1 MHLSRRSLILRVSG
15 LVALVAVVAID
26 ASVQTLSVAGGVIA
40 AITGVEV
47 AKRRGKNGG
56 GNGPA

>member
-26 ASVQTLSVAGGVIA
+26 PGLQTLSVAGGVIA
-40 AITGVEV
+40 ALTGVEL
-47 AKRRGKNGG
+47 AKRRNGKGG
-56 GNGPA
+56 GK